1 MQRMFLALLDLNKKV
16 DVHVNHLRVLV
27 FKIVRVVRSTL
38 LFIRRLKR
46 VSRRNSRSGTRNT
59 AERESRSRAL
69 LLNRRTWT
77 IMCQILRKFLI
88 RFHLLKQKE
97 STANI

>member
-69 LLNRRTWT
+69 FLNRRTWT